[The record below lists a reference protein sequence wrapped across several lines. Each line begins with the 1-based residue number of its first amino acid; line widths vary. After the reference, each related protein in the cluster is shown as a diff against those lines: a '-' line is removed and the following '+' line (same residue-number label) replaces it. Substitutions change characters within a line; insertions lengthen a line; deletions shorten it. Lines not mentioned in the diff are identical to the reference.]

1 MMNLNAVFFAIIKV
15 AFFSLI
21 VVCIVGLVLLF
32 VVIPSL
38 VQGGEVAVPNLISQS
53 HQQAI
58 QMVYNA
64 GLQIDPDH
72 EQKPSDVIPEGHVIA
87 QEPLANFKVKRKKPV
102 RLTLSVGNES
112 ISVPDVVNQSLEDGE
127 RILKDAG
134 FRRGRVAV
142 VHSDRYPEVNTV
154 IAQTPQA
161 GAAHVRGTLVN
172 LLLSSGPRPKIL
184 RMPDLRRMGLDEV
197 RNLLESHSLK
207 IGVENYALHSEI
219 NQGLIISHQPD
230 AGTLIPVGQV
240 VDLVISGSPIGSGE
254 KGEFVVIKHEVSST
268 TAASKKVTI
277 FVVDD
282 RGRKKVIDNRYQA
295 GFKISQPYKVLGEA
309 TMVVYEDNN
318 EVVRKELW

>member
-1 MMNLNAVFFAIIKV
+1 MMNLNAVFLSIIKV

-21 VVCIVGLVLLF
+21 AVCIVGLVLLF

-38 VQGGEVAVPNLISQS
+38 VRGDEVAVPNLISQS

-64 GLQIDPDH
+64 GLLLDPEL

-87 QEPLANFKVKRKKPV
+87 QEPLADFKVKRKKPV
-102 RLTLSVGNES
+102 RLTLSVGNEN
-112 ISVPDVVNQSLEDGE
+112 ISVPDVANQSFEDGE

-142 VHSDRYPEVNTV
+142 VNSDRYPEVNTV
-154 IAQTPQA
+154 IAQTPLA
-161 GAAHVRGTLVN
+161 GSTHRRGTTVH

-184 RMPDLRRMGLDEV
+184 RMPDLRRVGLDEV

-207 IGVENYALHSEI
+207 IGVESYALHPEI

-230 AGTLIPVGQV
+230 AGTLISVGQV
-240 VDLVISGSPIGSGE
+240 VDLVISGSPIGPAE
-254 KGEFVVIKHEVSST
+254 KGDFVVIKYKVSST
-268 TAASKKVTI
+268 TAASKRVTI

-282 RGRKKVIDNRYQA
+282 RGRKRVIDNRYQA
-295 GFKISQPYKVLGEA
+295 GFQISQPYKVLGEA
-309 TMVVYEDNN
+309 TMIVYEDNN
-318 EVVRKELW
+318 EVERKELW